1 MDNLSILFSTLH
13 ILYGCN
19 DSILIPTLLVIKES
33 LHSLSRELYNMIL
46 SNGLINEI
54 KSLLETSTNI
64 EVSELYKS
72 ILERLEEFNNFSY
85 SSISK

>member
-1 MDNLSILFSTLH
+1 
-13 ILYGCN
+13 
-19 DSILIPTLLVIKES
+19 
-33 LHSLSRELYNMIL
+33 MIL

-64 EVSELYKS
+64 EVSELCKS
-72 ILERLEEFNNFSY
+72 ILERLEEFNKFSY